1 MIHMR
6 MRQKDVI
13 DLRLV
18 DGHLAALK
26 RIRSLLH
33 AAVHEHI
40 FAASLQEMAAPRHLM
55 VRTYKS
61 KLHTNSS
68 FMLYL

>member
-1 MIHMR
+1 MC
-6 MRQKDVI
+6 MRQEHIV
-13 DLRLV
+13 DLCLI

-26 RIRSLLH
+26 RVRSLLH

-40 FAASLQEMAAPRHLM
+40 FAARLQKMTAPRHLM

-68 FMLYL
+68 FMS